1 MVHTHRRV
9 TRAQHAQDRLVTAP
23 WPALIRP
30 GPFRQRRRRRRIR
43 VADAGL
49 GWGRGRQ
56 VNLYADG
63 AAGIRFHSD
72 PGAPRAQAVVKG
84 SARRVD
90 SDGMTRM
97 G

>member
-1 MVHTHRRV
+1 MHPIHRRLSESRM
-9 TRAQHAQDRLVTAP
+9 RASGV
-23 WPALIRP
+23 
-30 GPFRQRRRRRRIR
+30 G
-43 VADAGL
+43 
-49 GWGRGRQ
+49 GRGRQ